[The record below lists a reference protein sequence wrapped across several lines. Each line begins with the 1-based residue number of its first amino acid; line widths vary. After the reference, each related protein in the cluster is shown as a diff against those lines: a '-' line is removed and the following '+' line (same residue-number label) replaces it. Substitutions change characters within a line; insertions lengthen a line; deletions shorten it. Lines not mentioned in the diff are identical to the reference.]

1 MPSQQRDLHGAL
13 VCEDHDEQEYVL
25 SAIRSC
31 SAIYRSYP
39 IRAEEA
45 AIDKGF
51 AEALLKF
58 DAAQHDLV
66 DGNAETTKAIWSHG
80 DGITLSGGFGGRP
93 EKGWEQIGPR
103 LDWVPARIF
112 RMALTDLRTICC
124 SSHLAIWSYV
134 VQIEHIS
141 YQVPGQPTLSTR
153 DYRVTMI
160 FHREADGW
168 RLIHRQADTQLIKK
182 APD

>member
-1 MPSQQRDLHGAL
+1 MARWSARITMNKNMFFLPFA
-13 VCEDHDEQEYVL
+13 VAVL
-25 SAIRSC
+25 SIGAT
-31 SAIYRSYP
+31 P

-80 DGITLSGGFGGRP
+80 DGITLSGGFGGRT

-103 LDWVPARIF
+103 LDWVGTHFSKGTPTFERFA
-112 RMALTDLRTICC
+112 AQSSGDLG
-124 SSHLAIWSYV
+124 YV